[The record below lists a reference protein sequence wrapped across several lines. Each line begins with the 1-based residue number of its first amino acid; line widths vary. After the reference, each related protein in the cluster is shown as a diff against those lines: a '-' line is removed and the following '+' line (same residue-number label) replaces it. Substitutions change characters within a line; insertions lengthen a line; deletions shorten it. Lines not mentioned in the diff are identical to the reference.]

1 MAGFACGSDRSA
13 RDAAPTTLVGEV
25 DIRRTA
31 PATPERAILMWAQA
45 VQFGDLA
52 AVESAYTR
60 RVREAVSPA
69 RLRGSAAVVSAALGR
84 PEIVFVS
91 VGRQRARVRVA
102 LVSYDADGRR
112 SEQPTTFHLRREDGR
127 WRLDD
132 ADLLLDT
139 AAALRRAGG

>member
-1 MAGFACGSDRSA
+1 MAGFACGADRSA
-13 RDAAPTTLVGEV
+13 RDAAPTNLVGEV

-31 PATPERAILMWAQA
+31 PATPERAILLWAQA

-69 RLRGSAAVVSAALGR
+69 RLRAAAAVVSAALGR

-91 VGRQRARVRVA
+91 LGQQRARVRVA

-112 SEQPTTFHLRREDGR
+112 SVQPTTFLLRREGGR
-127 WRLDD
+127 WQLDD

-139 AAALRRAGG
+139 AAALRRARR